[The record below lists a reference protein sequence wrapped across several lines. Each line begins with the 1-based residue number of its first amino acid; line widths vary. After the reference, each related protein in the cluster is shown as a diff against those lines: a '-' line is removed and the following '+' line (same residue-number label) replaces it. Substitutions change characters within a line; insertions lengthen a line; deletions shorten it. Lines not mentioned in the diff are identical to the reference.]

1 MENVYTLSKARATHA
16 LDDLRPTPLPRKM
29 KKAEVEELMLR
40 YIDRARDLKEG
51 ENLVVEFPDGRVLRF
66 FHTVFPECSQGPE
79 LREWAG
85 HLFVL
90 RQCPTNPKRRPTFY
104 EHQAWFYLAPFKG
117 EGYKKKGDWVYSVW
131 R

>member
-1 MENVYTLSKARATHA
+1 METIYTLTREQAYHA
-16 LDDLRPTPLPRKM
+16 QDNLRPTPMPRKM

-40 YIDRARDLKEG
+40 YIDRARDLADG

-66 FHTVFPECSQGPE
+66 YHTVLPAGREPE

-90 RQCPTNPKRRPTFY
+90 RQCPTNPKRKTFY
-104 EHQAWFYLAPFKG
+104 EHQSWFYLAG
-117 EGYKKKGDWVYSVW
+117 SVRDQCYKKKDDWFYHIW

>member
-1 MENVYTLSKARATHA
+1 METIYTLTRERACHA
-16 LDDLRPTPLPRKM
+16 LDNLRPTPLPRKM

-40 YIDRARDLKEG
+40 YIDRARDLKDG

-66 FHTVFPECSQGPE
+66 YHTSFPRSGGEPE

-90 RQCPTNPKRRPTFY
+90 RQCVMTKRKTFY
-104 EHQAWFYLAPFKG
+104 EHQSWFYLAPFQG
-117 EGYKKKGDWVYSVW
+117 EGYKTDPTKTWRYSVW